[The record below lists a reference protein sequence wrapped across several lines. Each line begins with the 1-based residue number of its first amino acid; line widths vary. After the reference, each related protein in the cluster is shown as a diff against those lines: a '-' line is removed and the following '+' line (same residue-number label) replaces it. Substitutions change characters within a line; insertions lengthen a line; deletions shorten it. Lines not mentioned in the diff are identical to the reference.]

1 MTIAT
6 IAEKKKNFKK
16 ILSDRMA
23 YDWLLVVCGNM
34 W

>member
-1 MTIAT
+1 MMIAT
-6 IAEKKKNFKK
+6 IAEKKKIKK
-16 ILSDRMA
+16 ILSDRMT

>member
-1 MTIAT
+1 MMIAT
-6 IAEKKKNFKK
+6 IAENKNLKK
-16 ILSDRMA
+16 ILRDRMA

>member
-1 MTIAT
+1 MMIAT
-6 IAEKKKNFKK
+6 IAENKNFKK
-16 ILSDRMA
+16 ILGDRMA

>member
-1 MTIAT
+1 MMIAT
-6 IAEKKKNFKK
+6 IAEKKNLKK